1 MASGKRENDAASNGL
16 PDQKEQV
23 DAVALQHQN
32 QKLVQQL
39 EAQKAEMH
47 ALEGKFEELRNVQ
60 SSYDIAMISLNKM
73 WNQLVNDLV
82 FIGVL
87 AGQGVDSLEAL
98 NHEELSADELESCPS
113 EEIFLLRL
121 LKSGPVDRIVASEPV
136 KYAKEALSLRQSVI
150 MDLMRN
156 LQVNIDAL
164 WSRNEC
170 LKSALNS
177 KLSPEDALVQLEN
190 HNEYIRGVLTNMN
203 DVIDLLHQRHKSYTD
218 EIEANS
224 GISLTDV
231 SEIKRLRGDLEES
244 MADLEESRR
253 KLAVLQMKKHG
264 TSVFNI
270 SSVTSMVNGNV
281 LPNRSSDSNTDN
293 KSMGWKELEEAVDE
307 AKTLATNRLFEL
319 HEAQEDNLILSKQLE
334 DLQEQLKDEK
344 YVTSSKLYILLED
357 RLRHINTELERFKG
371 LVNSLQSEKG
381 LLLQRE
387 KDLNAKSELS
397 DNLKVSISKYECRI
411 EELEH
416 QIKDFVIER
425 NELEMKLEDTL
436 QDSGKKDFKD
446 EIGVMASALTK
457 EMEMLENQ
465 LNKSKAAASESS
477 SLRDEAV
484 SLKTKLGQKVDEH
497 RTLSH
502 RYTGQEIEIKSL
514 KSLIEDLEK
523 EKQVA
528 QIMLDMYSQER
539 FESRKKLEVLVVA
552 TVVKYVSCSRTV
564 EEMTESEN
572 RAIQQAEVLR
582 NSLEENNLELRVK
595 AAKEA
600 EAACKLRLSTA
611 EAGMTDLRVQLDAS
625 ERDVMELREAIKIK
639 DAEGEAYISEIET
652 IGQAYEDMQTQNQ
665 HLLQLVASRDDYNI
679 KLVSDSVKMK
689 QTHGSLLSEKQ
700 LLIKQ
705 LQQVST
711 SIEPCKSKITRGE
724 EQMKASMAQSNK
736 TSSEKRHLALSLEKT
751 MLELS
756 NAEKEL
762 KWLRSFVGSSQKDY
776 EQNQNRV
783 SELRLEL
790 EQERND
796 RKKLE
801 EELEEV
807 RSELAELSIE
817 NEEATI
823 KKLEE
828 EVKECKAVLK
838 CGVCF
843 DRPKEVVIT
852 KCFHLFCSTCIQRNL
867 ELRHRKCPGCGTPF
881 GQNDVREVKI

>member
-60 SSYDIAMISLNKM
+60 SSYDLAMISLNKM

-121 LKSGPVDRIVASEPV
+121 LKSGPVDKIVASEPV

-203 DVIDLLHQRHKSYTD
+203 DVMDLLHQRHKSYTD

-224 GISLTDV
+224 GINLTDV

-264 TSVFNI
+264 TSVFNVP
-270 SSVTSMVNGNV
+270 SVTCMVNGNV
-281 LPNRSSDSNTDN
+281 LPDRSSDSNNDN
-293 KSMGWKELEEAVDE
+293 KSMGWKELKEAVDE
-307 AKTLATNRLFEL
+307 AKALATNRLFEL

-357 RLRHINTELERFKG
+357 RRRHINTELERFKG

-465 LNKSKAAASESS
+465 LNKYKAAASESS

-484 SLKTKLGQKVDEH
+484 SLKIKLGQKVDEH

-539 FESRKKLEVLVVA
+539 FES
-552 TVVKYVSCSRTV
+552 SRTV

-600 EAACKLRLSTA
+600 EVACKLRLSTA
-611 EAGMTDLRVQLDAS
+611 EAGITDLRVQLDAS

-724 EQMKASMAQSNK
+724 EQMKASMAQANK
-736 TSSEKRHLALSLEKT
+736 TLSETRHLALSLEKT

-776 EQNQNRV
+776 EQNQKRV

-790 EQERND
+790 EQERID

-807 RSELAELSIE
+807 RSELAELSLE
-817 NEEATI
+817 NEEATM